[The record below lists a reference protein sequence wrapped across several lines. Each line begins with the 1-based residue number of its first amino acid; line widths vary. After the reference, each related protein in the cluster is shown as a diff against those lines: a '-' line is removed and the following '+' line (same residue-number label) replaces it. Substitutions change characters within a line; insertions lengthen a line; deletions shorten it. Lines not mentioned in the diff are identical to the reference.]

1 MNTHEKL
8 EEGYSTQRPPMFNG
22 KFYTYWKN
30 RMEIFIKAENYQVWR
45 VIEVGNFEVTKTNA
59 ENEVVPKPI
68 SEFVKEDFEKYEINA
83 MAVKILHCGL
93 GPHEHNRVMGCKSAK
108 QIWDLLQVTHEGTNE
123 VKRSKIDLLMS
134 KYERFEMHPQ
144 ETIQEMFT
152 RFTNITNELV
162 SLGRIIPSDEQVRKI
177 LRSMPQDD
185 RWRTKVTALFE
196 TKDFTKFNIEQ
207 LAGSLMT
214 HELHLGS
221 AVPENPKNQGLALK
235 AEELEDS
242 EPDEEE
248 AATLVRRMKRLYRNL
263 RPGNQKGRNSGRRT
277 IGSKSG
283 QGCFK
288 CGDPDHQIRECPQWE
303 YEKGKG
309 EDRLKERCNKPT
321 FSKPKKAM
329 IAAWGDVTDSED
341 DDDQPEKETANLCLM
356 AKIDGTMQDPSNEV
370 SFTASQSLS
379 NNRLIESPIETL
391 VFLEKLSVVKEQSN
405 KALEPN
411 KDHMTYLN
419 NVRYEVQGRFL
430 ELPVR
435 NNSLKDSF
443 RRVKNVHTILDETN
457 NANEVQERKNFD
469 IGLIRLTDNDEEDS
483 PAELHKKD
491 QGVPMQE
498 EQAENQGVPMQEEQ
512 AKNQGVP
519 MQEEQAEK
527 QGVPMQEEQAENQ
540 GVLMQEEQVEN
551 NLEFQVQEEQVE
563 NNLGFH
569 VQEEQANQEV
579 PIREEQAEKTGVS
592 VQEEQEGLKWM
603 LRNKLD
609 EHGTIASL
617 YGN

>member
-1 MNTHEKL
+1 
-8 EEGYSTQRPPMFNG
+8 
-22 KFYTYWKN
+22 
-30 RMEIFIKAENYQVWR
+30 
-45 VIEVGNFEVTKTNA
+45 
-59 ENEVVPKPI
+59 
-68 SEFVKEDFEKYEINA
+68 
-83 MAVKILHCGL
+83 
-93 GPHEHNRVMGCKSAK
+93 
-108 QIWDLLQVTHEGTNE
+108 
-123 VKRSKIDLLMS
+123 
-134 KYERFEMHPQ
+134 
-144 ETIQEMFT
+144 
-152 RFTNITNELV
+152 
-162 SLGRIIPSDEQVRKI
+162 
-177 LRSMPQDD
+177 
-185 RWRTKVTALFE
+185 
-196 TKDFTKFNIEQ
+196 
-207 LAGSLMT
+207 MT

-221 AVPENPKNQGLALK
+221 TVPENPKNQGLALK

-288 CGDPDHQIRECPQWE
+288 CGDPDHQIRECPRWE

-370 SFTASQSLS
+370 SSTTSQSLS

-391 VFLEKLSVVKEQSN
+391 VFFEKLSVVKEQSN

-457 NANEVQERKNFD
+457 NANEVQETENFD

-491 QGVPMQE
+491 QG
-498 EQAENQGVPMQEEQ
+498 
-512 AKNQGVP
+512 
-519 MQEEQAEK
+519 
-527 QGVPMQEEQAENQ
+527 
-540 GVLMQEEQVEN
+540 EQVEN

-609 EHGTIASL
+609 EHGPIARLVVKRHNQQYVQGSYKVNKQREARENETGTVNDQAKIRKQEDPLKTESVNDEEDVSEKEEESVKVKKVTKVEKHAKEKKGVHKSPTGGRRNMWIATKGTKEAINIENKEKEQASQPKDVVPNPRVVLVPPPTAVPLGFSGFGGFSSFGSSSSSLGSQKDPSIVELKEQVSQLKEGMARMMAIQEGTDARISELQSQVGALVSVIKEMGSDLHQLNAQVTTSSSTIL
-617 YGN
+617 QKLEN